1 VDSELQS
8 VPGRAEVDVDGGRV
22 TVRLSNTWRMAYSR
36 SAALL
41 ALDIVSQIA
50 AASATGAPQ
59 VLEAEPCHDVRSL
72 IALSSPS
79 FASRVLTV
87 CDRMLSQPT
96 GATAHGEYASPRRE
110 VVVTTTDGR
119 VTGLVIDPEW
129 ARSMSTQRLNE
140 LLSEQL
146 DRAAADAGPS
156 AAVDLQAVMDLQA
169 EAADLIASAGV

>member
-22 TVRLSNTWRMAYSR
+22 TMRLSNTWRRAYSG

-50 AASATGAPQ
+50 AASATRALR

-79 FASRVLTV
+79 FAYRVLTV

-96 GATAHGEYASPRRE
+96 GATVHSEYASPRRE
-110 VVVTTTDGR
+110 VVATTTDGR

-129 ARSMSTQRLNE
+129 ATTVSTQKLNE
-140 LLSEQL
+140 TLTGQL
-146 DRAAADAGPS
+146 DRVAAGEQPS
-156 AAVDLQAVMDLQA
+156 TVDLDAVAELQA
-169 EAADLIASAGV
+169 EAAALIASAGV